1 MITIDSELIIQ
12 NGKKYYCPAVLE
24 GIEWS
29 TERIG
34 APGQLTFKILEDK
47 KLKISEGNAVRFKY
61 KGKKVFYGFI
71 FSRQTD
77 GGGEISVTAYDQLR
91 YLKNKET
98 YVYENKTL
106 TEVVKKIITDFSLRE
121 GRLEDTKYK
130 IPSRV
135 EDNQTL
141 FDIIANAQDITMMNK
156 GKMYVLYDD
165 FGKIALKDIS
175 NMKVDIVIDKT
186 TGQKY
191 NYSSSIDSETY
202 NQIKLY
208 YDNKETKEREIYIA
222 KSTKNINSWGVLQ
235 YYEKLQDGEN
245 GQVKADTLLKLYNAR
260 KKTLNITKAIGDYRV
275 RAGSMVVVS
284 LVLDNKKVLSY
295 MLVEKCKHIYND
307 REHWMDLTLRGGDFS
322 V

>member
-156 GKMYVLYDD
+156 GKMSD
-165 FGKIALKDIS
+165 
-175 NMKVDIVIDKT
+175 
-186 TGQKY
+186 
-191 NYSSSIDSETY
+191 
-202 NQIKLY
+202 
-208 YDNKETKEREIYIA
+208 
-222 KSTKNINSWGVLQ
+222 
-235 YYEKLQDGEN
+235 
-245 GQVKADTLLKLYNAR
+245 
-260 KKTLNITKAIGDYRV
+260 
-275 RAGSMVVVS
+275 
-284 LVLDNKKVLSY
+284 
-295 MLVEKCKHIYND
+295 
-307 REHWMDLTLRGGDFS
+307 
-322 V
+322 